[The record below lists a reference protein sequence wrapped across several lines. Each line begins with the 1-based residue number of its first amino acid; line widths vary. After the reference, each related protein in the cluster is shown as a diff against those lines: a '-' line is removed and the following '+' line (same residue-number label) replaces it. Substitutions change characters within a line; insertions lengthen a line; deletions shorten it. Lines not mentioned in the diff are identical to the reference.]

1 MSSLV
6 FVSPERWR
14 HGLFESRAG
23 TERRRRRWRRR
34 RVRVTA
40 AGVWVVY
47 VGWGLGLVC
56 VLCCY
61 SAVFLRI
68 ISFVFC
74 LILFLPFLPGRAKK
88 RKSSPPP
95 LNSHSC
101 ESECEEK
108 ERENEK
114 KRKRIPRSLFS
125 FIISFLSFYVFEGET
140 YQREDPPLRWLPNRM
155 CPSVG
160 PSVCGLS
167 FQQPVL
173 ARLDSSSSLPLSLS
187 SSALLCV
194 CVCVEQATT
203 IHLTQSHTN
212 NNKVTERRRTAVKI
226 EIETENLFKTLTG
239 GKGRG
244 ALV

>member
-1 MSSLV
+1 MKKREKEFRVVFFLLLLV
-6 FVSPERWR
+6 FSLSTSLKGKHIKEKTRPSVD
-14 HGLFESRAG
+14 FQ
-23 TERRRRRWRRR
+23 T
-34 RVRVTA
+34 
-40 AGVWVVY
+40 
-47 VGWGLGLVC
+47 VC
-56 VLCCY
+56 V
-61 SAVFLRI
+61 R
-68 ISFVFC
+68 
-74 LILFLPFLPGRAKK
+74 
-88 RKSSPPP
+88 
-95 LNSHSC
+95 
-101 ESECEEK
+101 
-108 ERENEK
+108 
-114 KRKRIPRSLFS
+114 
-125 FIISFLSFYVFEGET
+125 
-140 YQREDPPLRWLPNRM
+140 
-155 CPSVG
+155 PSVG